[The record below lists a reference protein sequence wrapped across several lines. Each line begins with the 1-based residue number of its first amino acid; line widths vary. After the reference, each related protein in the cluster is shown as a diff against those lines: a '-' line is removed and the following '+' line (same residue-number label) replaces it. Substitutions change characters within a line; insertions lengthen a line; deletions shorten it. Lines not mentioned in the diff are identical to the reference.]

1 MCGRF
6 SQAYTW
12 GEIYAFSQPLTE
24 PASPARNLQAR
35 YNIGPTT
42 TIDIIVRTEAG
53 REIWKARWG
62 LIPPWHKGSLNGVIP
77 HINAR
82 VEKVDTNGLFKR
94 AYVKNRCIIPASGFY
109 EWTGPDKDKT
119 PHFISAK
126 RGAILGFAGIWER
139 WRDENGEEVISASI
153 ITRDANDWM
162 SKIHTRMPAMLHP
175 DAFEAWLDGSAG
187 KEVLMRPP
195 PELQEWTVDRRMNKT
210 GVGNDDPVTAAPV
223 ETQASPLPP
232 EPTPPQGNLF

>member
-24 PASPARNLQAR
+24 PAPARNLQAR
-35 YNIGPTT
+35 YNIAATT
-42 TIDIIVRTEAG
+42 TIDILVKTDAG
-53 REIWKARWG
+53 RKLCKARWG
-62 LIPPWHKGSLNGVIP
+62 LIPPWHKGTAKQIKP
-77 HINAR
+77 HINSR
-82 VEKVDTNGLFKR
+82 VEGIDTNSLFKR

-109 EWTGPDKDKT
+109 EWTGEEKNKT
-119 PHFISAK
+119 PHFISA
-126 RGAILGFAGIWER
+126 REGAILAFAGIWER
-139 WRDENGEEVISASI
+139 WRDENGEEIISASI

-175 DAFEAWLDGSAG
+175 DDFETWLDGLAG

-195 PELQEWTVDRRMNKT
+195 PELQEWIVDRRMNKT
-210 GVGNDDPVTAAPV
+210 GVGDDDPATAAPV
-223 ETQASPLPP
+223 EMEANVPSPSPP
-232 EPTPPQGNLF
+232 RQGTLF

>member
-24 PASPARNLQAR
+24 PVSPARNLQAR
-35 YNIGPTT
+35 YNIAATT
-42 TIDIIVRTEAG
+42 TIDILVKTDAG
-53 REIWKARWG
+53 RELWKARWG
-62 LIPPWHKGSLNGVIP
+62 LIPPWHKGTAKQIKP
-77 HINAR
+77 HINSR
-82 VEKVDTNGLFKR
+82 VEGIDTNSLFKR

-109 EWTGPDKDKT
+109 EWRGEEKNKT

-126 RGAILGFAGIWER
+126 EGAILAFAGIWER
-139 WRDENGEEVISASI
+139 WRDENGEEIISASI

-175 DAFEAWLDGSAG
+175 DDFEAWLDGSAG
-187 KEVLMRPP
+187 KGALLRPP
-195 PELQEWTVDRRMNKT
+195 PELQEWIVDRGMNKS
-210 GVGNDDPVTAAPV
+210 GAGDDDPTTAAPIGP
-223 ETQASPLPP
+223 EAAAPSASPPM
-232 EPTPPQGNLF
+232 QGTLF

>member
-24 PASPARNLQAR
+24 PAFPARNLQAR

-42 TIDIIVRTEAG
+42 PIDIVVRTEAG
-53 REIWKARWG
+53 RQIWKARWG
-62 LIPPWHKGSLNGVIP
+62 LIPPWHKGSLKGVIP

-82 VEKVDTNGLFKR
+82 VEKVDSNNLFKR

-109 EWTGPDKDKT
+109 EWTGPDKNKT

-126 RGAILGFAGIWER
+126 DGAILAFAGIWER
-139 WRDENGEEVISASI
+139 WRDENGEEIISASI

-175 DAFEAWLDGSAG
+175 DDFEAWLDGSAG
-187 KEVLMRPP
+187 KGALLRPP
-195 PELQEWTVDRRMNKT
+195 PELQEWIVDRRMNKS
-210 GVGNDDPVTAAPV
+210 GAGDDDPTTAAPIGP
-223 ETQASPLPP
+223 EAAAPSASPPM
-232 EPTPPQGNLF
+232 QGTLF